1 MTVREKLQQKLQ
13 QRMAGYDETMLEQLA
28 AQMDVLEQ
36 QKSSSL
42 TKDFTET
49 VSAIKERNKGEDQDQ
64 LMRLIDEA
72 VLDARRR

>member
-1 MTVREKLQQKLQ
+1 
-13 QRMAGYDETMLEQLA
+13 MAGYDETMLEQLA
-28 AQMDVLEQ
+28 VQMDVLEQ

-72 VLDARRR
+72 VLEARRR